1 MSGKRIVMWQVPKEQ
16 WQGGADRETAIGPFV
31 RDALDIEHRLPKGV
45 NLANERMRYQLC
57 CRRIQNAVLQNQLAS
72 EHESLDEEIFA
83 LLRNLATKAQ
93 PALTKNRLAACFF
106 PPELVEKAVTGM
118 EALVGEF
125 KENKNVAGAI
135 TLRKRLLFFE
145 NALAKAVGVV
155 ETLDFLVE
163 KAEASFLLPPDAI
176 LTKLTAS
183 QADKMQAQEDCRP
196 REVSSSYKN
205 LLAGIEQAIRTG
217 GAVNFSNQP
226 HPVVT
231 EVLNKIVYAE
241 DGQEPAV
248 VRVVYLDG
256 TEAAPFPVRCLQRKT
271 ADSLQGKF
279 IRLRASLVSMR
290 HLEMDG
296 RVDLA
301 WFRNRQVSSGGS
313 FAEVDTFCT
322 EQTMNL
328 LRGMP
333 PDQKVA
339 LEMYQTGLETA
350 VVGFYRGLVRFF
362 LEQRDGG
369 SSFQV
374 QSMYYNG
381 EAGDYEKGAI
391 WA

>member
-1 MSGKRIVMWQVPKEQ
+1 MKRIMMWQVPKEH
-16 WQGGADRETAIGPFV
+16 WQGCDIRETAIGPFV
-31 RDALDIEHRLPKGV
+31 RDALDIERRLPKGV

-57 CRRIQNAVLQNQLAS
+57 CRRIQNAVLQDQLAS
-72 EHESLDEEIFA
+72 EHEFLGEEIFT
-83 LLRNLATKAQ
+83 LLRSLAVEA
-93 PALTKNRLAACFF
+93 PAALAANRLAACFF
-106 PPELVEKAVTGM
+106 PPELMDKAVAGM
-118 EALVGEF
+118 EALVAEF
-125 KENKNVAGAI
+125 DKNNTGAGAT
-135 TLRKRLLFFE
+135 TLKKRLQFFKG
-145 NALAKAVGVV
+145 ALAKAAGVV

-183 QADKMQAQEDCRP
+183 QAVGMQAHEDCP
-196 REVSSSYKN
+196 PGNGSSAYNN

-241 DGQEPAV
+241 DGRKPAM

-256 TEAAPFPVRCLQRKT
+256 TEAAPFPVRCLLRKT
-271 ADSLQGKF
+271 TDSLQGEF
-279 IRLRASLVSMR
+279 LRLRASLVSMR
-290 HLEMDG
+290 HLEMDA

-322 EQTMNL
+322 DQTMNL

-333 PDQKVA
+333 PDQKVV

-362 LEQRDGG
+362 LEREDGPP
-369 SSFQV
+369 FQV
-374 QSMYYNG
+374 LPRYYNG
-381 EAGDYEKGAI
+381 KTGDYEKGAI